1 MKVAISYAV
10 ELEEIPEELQNLI
23 RDVGFD
29 LLASLEDIVF
39 EIQNGSASQVGNNI
53 TKTRKNLQKV
63 DTRLEDCQN
72 ILLGFVKVK
81 NQLRE
86 ESESKNLPSNLSPEG
101 HDTND

>member
-63 DTRLEDCQN
+63 DTRLDDCQN

-86 ESESKNLPSNLSPEG
+86 EGESKKLPPDLSPEG